1 MWGVHLMDQENGMQ
15 RVPDDELSLVSGGSI
30 WSGIKS
36 AARWVKDH
44 VVLGLKSI
52 GIKGKF

>member
-1 MWGVHLMDQENGMQ
+1 MDRENRMR

-30 WSGIKS
+30 WGGIKR

>member
-1 MWGVHLMDQENGMQ
+1 MDKDDRMR

-30 WSGIKS
+30 WGGIKR

>member
-1 MWGVHLMDQENGMQ
+1 MQ
-15 RVPDDELSLVSGGSI
+15 RVANDELSMVSGGSI
-30 WSGIKS
+30 WGGIKR

-44 VVLGLKSI
+44 VVAGLHSI

>member
-1 MWGVHLMDQENGMQ
+1 VTSNPGGM
-15 RVPDDELSLVSGGSI
+15 RTVADDELRSVRGGRSF
-30 WSGIKS
+30 WGWVKR

-44 VVLGLKSI
+44 VVAGLHSI